1 MKDDSFYIRK
11 VLGGES
17 DYFSFLV
24 EKYQSLLFNT
34 IRKIVENRAVAEDI
48 TQDAFFKTYKS
59 LKNFNTDKPFYPYLL
74 RIAINCTKDYFKKGN
89 REISIESEPIND
101 NSYNDFDKV
110 SELYETIYALPDT
123 FRDIILCFYRDGKNI
138 KEIALETGD
147 SVENVKVK
155 LFRARKLLL
164 KFYQEL

>member
-1 MKDDSFYIRK
+1 MKDDSFYIRM
-11 VLGGES
+11 VLNGEN

-34 IRKIVENRAVAEDI
+34 IKKIVENRAVAEDI
-48 TQDAFFKTYKS
+48 AQDTFFKAYKS
-59 LKNFNTDKPFYPYLL
+59 LKNFNLDKPFYPYLV
-74 RIAINCTKDYFKKGN
+74 RIAINCTKDYFKKEK
-89 REISIESEPIND
+89 REVSLQSEVM
-101 NSYNDFDKV
+101 SEASHNDFDRI
-110 SELYETIYALPDT
+110 SEMYELIYSLPDT
-123 FRDIILCFYRDGKNI
+123 FREVILCFYRDGKNI

-164 KFYQEL
+164 KFSENL

>member
-11 VLGGES
+11 VLDGEN

-34 IRKIVENRAVAEDI
+34 IKKIVENRTVAEDI
-48 TQDAFFKTYKS
+48 AQDAFFKTYKS
-59 LKNFNTDKPFYPYLL
+59 LKNFNLDKPFYPYLM
-74 RIAINCTKDYFKKGN
+74 RIAINCAKDYFKKGN
-89 REISIESEPIND
+89 RETSIESESIND
-101 NSYNDFDKV
+101 NPYNDFDRI
-110 SELYETIYALPDT
+110 SEMYELIYSLPDT
-123 FRDIILCFYRDGKNI
+123 FREVILCFYRDGKNI

-164 KFYQEL
+164 KFSEDL

>member
-11 VLGGES
+11 VLDG
-17 DYFSFLV
+17 DNNYFSFLV

-74 RIAINCTKDYFKKGN
+74 RIAINCTKDYFKKGK
-89 REISIESEPIND
+89 REVSLQSEVAYEDPHADIDKISEM
-101 NSYNDFDKV
+101 
-110 SELYETIYALPDT
+110 YEIIYKLPDQ
-123 FRDIILCFYRDGKNI
+123 FREVILTFYRDGKNI

>member
-11 VLGGES
+11 VLDGDN

-74 RIAINCTKDYFKKGN
+74 RIAINCTKDYFKKGK
-89 REISIESEPIND
+89 REVSLQSEVACEDPHADI
-101 NSYNDFDKV
+101 DKIR
-110 SELYETIYALPDT
+110 EMYEIIYKLPDQ
-123 FRDIILCFYRDGKNI
+123 FREVILTFYRDGKNI